1 MIEEA
6 TLEGSKV
13 ILNSEERRKL
23 FTISNPIKGIYKNIE
38 SDIKAILIKN
48 NTMIFKLSFSNGESL
63 FLSYIPSGKSKDRY
77 NYMVYNSYDDA
88 IGKNIDKICSIS
100 VGIARD
106 WKYIEDRYKSLEVS
120 LCGVILKGL

>member
-1 MIEEA
+1 MIEKA
-6 TLEGSKV
+6 TLEDSKV
-13 ILNSEERRKL
+13 IINSEERRKL
-23 FTISNPIKGIYKNIE
+23 FTISNPIKGIYKDIE
-38 SDIKAILIKN
+38 SDIKAILMRN

-88 IGKNIDKICSIS
+88 IGKNIGKTCSVSI
-100 VGIARD
+100 GIARY